1 MIQLRHVTLN
11 LGSPGDTSSVRFQLP
26 KFEVEAGEAVALT
39 GPSGCGKSTLVNLIA
54 GLRRADEGEVTVAGV
69 DLTSL
74 SAAQLDRHRGAHCGM
89 VFQSFHLLAPFTAL
103 ENVTIGLRLG
113 ARKKSACRER
123 AQEVLCRVG
132 LEDRLHARPGQLSFG
147 EKQRVAI
154 ARAIAGE
161 ASILLA
167 DEPTGSLDPRTGRDI
182 FSLLRK
188 VAAEDGRALVLVT
201 HDLDLASEMP
211 RSFDCSELMRGGL
224 DSERKE
230 DAAL

>member
-1 MIQLRHVTLN
+1 MIQLQHVTLN
-11 LGSPGDTSSVRFQLP
+11 LRSPGDTPLVRFELSN
-26 KFEVEAGEAVALT
+26 FEVEAGEAVALT

-54 GLRRADEGEVTVAGV
+54 GLRRPDEGEVTVAGV
-69 DLTSL
+69 DLTTL

-103 ENVTIGLRLG
+103 ENVAIGLRLRS
-113 ARKKSACRER
+113 RKKSACRDR

-132 LEDRLHARPGQLSFG
+132 LEHRLQARPGQLSVG

-201 HDLDLASEMP
+201 HDLGLASEMP

-224 DSERKE
+224 DFERKE

>member
-11 LGSPGDTSSVRFQLP
+11 LGSPGDTPSVRFELS

-54 GLRRADEGEVTVAGV
+54 GLRRPDEGEVTVAGV
-69 DLTSL
+69 DITTL

-103 ENVTIGLRLG
+103 ENVGIGLRLG

-123 AQEVLCRVG
+123 AQEILCRVG
-132 LEDRLHARPGQLSFG
+132 LEHRLHARPGQLSVG

-154 ARAIAGE
+154 ARALA
-161 ASILLA
+161 ARPQLLLA
-167 DEPTGSLDPRTGRDI
+167 DEPTAALDSSTGREVVELLKRLAREQSCSVLMVTHDPRILD
-182 FSLLRK
+182 
-188 VAAEDGRALVLVT
+188 VADRLVKMEDGRLLQAI
-201 HDLDLASEMP
+201 E
-211 RSFDCSELMRGGL
+211 
-224 DSERKE
+224 
-230 DAAL
+230 

>member
-1 MIQLRHVTLN
+1 
-11 LGSPGDTSSVRFQLP
+11 
-26 KFEVEAGEAVALT
+26 
-39 GPSGCGKSTLVNLIA
+39 
-54 GLRRADEGEVTVAGV
+54 
-69 DLTSL
+69 
-74 SAAQLDRHRGAHCGM
+74 
-89 VFQSFHLLAPFTAL
+89 
-103 ENVTIGLRLG
+103 
-113 ARKKSACRER
+113 

-132 LEDRLHARPGQLSFG
+132 LEHRLHARPGQLSVG